1 MLEEI
6 KKELGAYYS
15 EEDEELLVSILDEVT
30 ANAFTLSNNNTVEQL
45 KPEIKLCVKSMYLR
59 RGTEH
64 NSSLNANGESTNY
77 IDPIEE
83 MRNNIIKNGKRRAF

>member
-1 MLEEI
+1 MLDDI
-6 KKELGAYYS
+6 KRELGAYYS
-15 EEDEELLVSILDEVT
+15 NEDEELLVSILDEVT